1 MHISLAGRLG
11 SGKSTLAKIFCP
23 KYGFEHYYTGAIMRA
38 LAEERGMTALEF
50 NKMCENDR
58 SADYMIDNKTA
69 EVSRE
74 RRDDKILF
82 DSRMAWH
89 FAENSFKVYLYVPI
103 EVSVKRILNDQSRG
117 NVEEYKDAADAEA
130 KILARMQSESLRYK
144 EFYGVD
150 NHDLNNYDLVLCTSA
165 ISPEEAAD
173 IIWREFNTYLA
184 DPSAY
189 PKPNKLFMEN

>member
-23 KYGFEHYYTGAIMRA
+23 KYGFEHYYTGAIMRQ
-38 LAEERGMTALEF
+38 LAEERGMSALEF
-50 NKMCENDR
+50 NQMCENDR
-58 SADYMIDNKTA
+58 SADYMIDNKTT
-69 EVSRE
+69 EVSRA

-103 EVSVKRILNDQSRG
+103 EVSVKRIMGDSTRG
-117 NVEEYKDAADAEA
+117 NVEEYTDAADAEA
-130 KILARMQSESLRYK
+130 KILARMQSESLRYR

-150 NHDLNNYDLVLCTSA
+150 NHDLNNYDLILCTSA

-173 IIWREFNTYLA
+173 TIWREFNTYLE
-184 DPSAY
+184 DPEGY
-189 PKPNKLFMEN
+189 PKPKKLYME

>member
-38 LAEERGMTALEF
+38 LAEERGMSALEF
-50 NKMCENDR
+50 NQMCENDR
-58 SADYMIDNKTA
+58 SADYMIDNKTT
-69 EVSRE
+69 EVSRA

-117 NVEEYKDAADAEA
+117 NVEEYADAADAEA
-130 KILARMQSESLRYK
+130 KILARMQSESLRYR

-150 NHDLNNYDLVLCTSA
+150 NHDLNNYDLVLCTSS

-173 IIWREFNTYLA
+173 IIWREFNIYLEN
-184 DPSAY
+184 PEGY
-189 PKPNKLFMEN
+189 PKPNKLFME

>member
-23 KYGFEHYYTGAIMRA
+23 KYGFEHYYTGAIMRQ
-38 LAEERGMTALEF
+38 LAEERGMSALEF
-50 NKMCENDR
+50 NQMCENDR
-58 SADYMIDNKTA
+58 SADYMIDNKTT
-69 EVSRE
+69 EVSRA

-103 EVSVKRILNDQSRG
+103 EVSVKRIMGDSTRG
-117 NVEEYKDAADAEA
+117 NVEEYADAADAEA
-130 KILARMQSESLRYK
+130 KILARMQSESLRYR

-150 NHDLNNYDLVLCTSA
+150 NHDLNNYDLILCTSA

-173 IIWREFNTYLA
+173 TIWREFNTYLE
-184 DPSAY
+184 DPEGY
-189 PKPNKLFMEN
+189 PKPKKLYME

>member
-38 LAEERGMTALEF
+38 LAEERGMSALEF
-50 NKMCENDR
+50 NQMCENDP
-58 SADYMIDNKTA
+58 SADLMIDNKTT
-69 EVSRE
+69 EVSRA
-74 RRDDKILF
+74 RKDDKILF

-89 FAENSFKVYLYVPI
+89 FAESSFKVYLYVPI
-103 EVSVKRILNDQSRG
+103 EVSVKRILGDGTRG
-117 NVEEYKDAADAEA
+117 NVEEYADAADAEA
-130 KILARMQSESLRYK
+130 KILARMKSESLRYK

-150 NHDLNNYDLVLCTSA
+150 NHDLNNYDLILCTSN

-173 IIWREFNTYLA
+173 TIWREFNIYLK
-184 DPSAY
+184 DPEGY
-189 PKPNKLFMEN
+189 PKPNKLYME

>member
-23 KYGFEHYYTGAIMRA
+23 KYGFEHYYTGAIMRQ
-38 LAEERGMTALEF
+38 LAEERGMSALEF
-50 NKMCENDR
+50 NRMCENDR
-58 SADYMIDNKTA
+58 SADYMIDNKTT
-69 EVSRE
+69 EVSRA

-103 EVSVKRILNDQSRG
+103 EVSVKRIMGDSTRG
-117 NVEEYKDAADAEA
+117 NVEEYTDAADAEA
-130 KILARMQSESLRYK
+130 KILARMQSESLRYR

-150 NHDLNNYDLVLCTSA
+150 NHDLNNYDLILCTSA

-173 IIWREFNTYLA
+173 TIWREFNTYLE
-184 DPSAY
+184 DPEGY
-189 PKPNKLFMEN
+189 PKPKKLYME

>member
-23 KYGFEHYYTGAIMRA
+23 KYGFEHYYTGAIMRQ
-38 LAEERGMTALEF
+38 LAEERGMSALEF
-50 NKMCENDR
+50 NQMCENDR
-58 SADYMIDNKTA
+58 SADYMIDNKTT
-69 EVSRE
+69 EVSRA

-103 EVSVKRILNDQSRG
+103 EVSVKRIMGDSSRG
-117 NVEEYKDAADAEA
+117 NVEEYADAADAEA
-130 KILARMQSESLRYK
+130 KILARMQSESLRYR

-150 NHDLNNYDLVLCTSA
+150 NHDLNNYDLILCTSA

-173 IIWREFNTYLA
+173 TIWREFNTYLEN
-184 DPSAY
+184 PEGY
-189 PKPNKLFMEN
+189 PKPKKLYME

>member
-38 LAEERGMTALEF
+38 LAEERGMSALEF
-50 NKMCENDR
+50 NQMCENDR
-58 SADYMIDNKTA
+58 SADYMIDNKTT
-69 EVSRE
+69 EVSRA

-150 NHDLNNYDLVLCTSA
+150 NHDLNNYDLVLCTSS

-173 IIWREFNTYLA
+173 IIWREFNIYLEN
-184 DPSAY
+184 PEGY
-189 PKPNKLFMEN
+189 PKPNKLFME

>member
-38 LAEERGMTALEF
+38 LAEERGMSALEF

-58 SADYMIDNKTA
+58 SADYMIDNKTT

-74 RRDDKILF
+74 RKDDKILF

-130 KILARMQSESLRYK
+130 KITARMQSESLRYK

-150 NHDLNNYDLVLCTSA
+150 NHDLNNYDLILCTSS

-173 IIWREFNTYLA
+173 IIWREFNTYLE

>member
-38 LAEERGMTALEF
+38 LAEERGMSALEF
-50 NKMCENDR
+50 NQMCENDR
-58 SADYMIDNKTA
+58 SADYMIDNKTT

-89 FAENSFKVYLYVPI
+89 FTRGTFKVYLSI
-103 EVSVKRILNDQSRG
+103 DIHLIH
-117 NVEEYKDAADAEA
+117 AAT
-130 KILARMQSESLRYK
+130 L
-144 EFYGVD
+144 
-150 NHDLNNYDLVLCTSA
+150 
-165 ISPEEAAD
+165 
-173 IIWREFNTYLA
+173 
-184 DPSAY
+184 
-189 PKPNKLFMEN
+189 

>member
-38 LAEERGMTALEF
+38 LAEERGMSALEF
-50 NKMCENDR
+50 NQMCENDR
-58 SADYMIDNKTA
+58 SADYMIDNKTT

-74 RRDDKILF
+74 RKDDKILF

-103 EVSVKRILNDQSRG
+103 EVSVKRIMGDGTRG

-150 NHDLNNYDLVLCTSA
+150 NHDLNNYDLILCTSA

-173 IIWREFNTYLA
+173 TIWREFNLYLEN
-184 DPSAY
+184 PEGY
-189 PKPNKLFMEN
+189 PKPKKLFME